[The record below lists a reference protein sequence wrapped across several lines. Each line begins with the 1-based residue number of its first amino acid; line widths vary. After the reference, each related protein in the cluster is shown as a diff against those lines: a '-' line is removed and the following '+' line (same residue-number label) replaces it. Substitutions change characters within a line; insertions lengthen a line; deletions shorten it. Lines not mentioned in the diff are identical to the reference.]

1 MRSLDVHRG
10 NELTPGQGLMLL
22 WIFEAMIVVVVAST
36 ILTPLDAMTGRRRAV
51 DGVPPGNWFLVHPR
65 VERTLDAIVVH
76 SSEPMAQWLQQSS
89 DPAYCCWRRWNVRR
103 AAPGFDSEQDCRRAL
118 EAFRQRRRAPL
129 ALRDISASADF
140 ALANARCVHATAL
153 WTPVEGDAD
162 EDER

>member
-10 NELTPGQGLMLL
+10 SELTPGQGLMLL

-36 ILTPLDAMTGRRRAV
+36 IPAPHGGRRAV

-65 VERTLDAIVVH
+65 IERTLDAIVVH
-76 SSEPMAQWLQQSS
+76 SSEPVAQWLQQSS

-103 AAPGFDSEQDCRRAL
+103 AVPGFDSEQDCRRAL
-118 EAFRQRRRAPL
+118 ETFRQRRRAPL
-129 ALRDISASADF
+129 ALRDVSASADV

-153 WTPVEGDAD
+153 WTPVEDAD